1 MASTK
6 KTVAIVLALIL
17 AFSVITVPVS
27 AASPVATYSSTESG
41 SIESYVYM
49 ALDKLINVIL
59 SFLNQYWPGYD
70 GSWDAAEDYVAEH
83 FYKGEEKFDTDV
95 KENSKWKLGYASD
108 SLIEGLDVMNGEF
121 FLAGSLEPIAGR
133 APTEILDD
141 QRVRVYAL
149 SDSVSGTVVH
159 AVIDGFGLSRGDVEE
174 IRARLEEFAAVNNIV
189 SLNVSVLHQHSC
201 IDTLG
206 MNVPLAAAL
215 ILNTGNA
222 ATDGKIEDFM
232 VKKNPEFMEN
242 LFKKTVNAI
251 KKAVSGMEEGSLYF
265 GTVDIAE
272 LIRDKRAPKV
282 YDGNL
287 NRLRFVPDN
296 SESSETWIVQGGIH
310 ATSLGAGPETLT
322 GDYPYYMEQVVNK
335 AGANFVYIQGAEL
348 AITTDS
354 TTLNLP
360 EDYTRVE
367 KMIAYGTAL
376 GEKIVNMSDSVK
388 LDPVL
393 NVKHEE
399 VALDVDNGILT
410 LASREGI
417 LNAVIVKNGKD
428 AYGNDAY
435 QMITE
440 IGYMELGNK
449 VAAFLTPGELDPVIL
464 LGGATTAED
473 SWSGDSWDYAPLKD
487 YTGCE
492 YNLVYGLCNDQAGYI
507 LTDNEYH
514 SLLCENEEVNIVSRT
529 SGSTITGSFI
539 DLIASVK

>member
-6 KTVAIVLALIL
+6 KTVAIILALIL
-17 AFSVITVPVS
+17 AFSVITVPVA

-41 SIESYVYM
+41 SVESYIYM

-59 SFLNQYWPGYD
+59 SFLNQHWPGFD
-70 GSWDAAEDYVAEH
+70 GDWDVAEDYVAEH
-83 FYKGEEKFDTDV
+83 FYKGEEEFDTEV
-95 KENSKWKLGYASD
+95 KEDSAWKLGYASD

-149 SDSVSGTVVH
+149 SDSVSGTMVH

-174 IRARLEEFAAVNNIV
+174 IRSRLEAFAEANDVI
-189 SLNVSVLHQHSC
+189 SINVSVIHQHSC

-206 MNVPLAAAL
+206 MNVPLAPAL

-222 ATDGKIEDFM
+222 ATNGKLEDYM

-242 LFKKTVNAI
+242 LYTKTVNAI
-251 KKAVSGMEEGSLYF
+251 KKAVKGMTEGDLYF

-272 LIRDKRAPKV
+272 LIRDKREPKV

-287 NRLRFVPDN
+287 NRLRFVPEDG
-296 SESSETWIVQGGIH
+296 SEETWIVEGGIH

-322 GDYPYYMEQVVNK
+322 GDYPYYMEQVVNA

-354 TTLNLP
+354 STLNLP
-360 EDYTRVE
+360 ESYTRIE
-367 KMIAYGTAL
+367 KMKAYGKAL
-376 GEKIVNMSDSVK
+376 GEKVVAMSDTLK
-388 LDPVL
+388 LAPVL
-393 NVKHEE
+393 NIKHEE

-440 IGYMELGNK
+440 VGYMELGNK

-464 LGGATTAED
+464 LGGATTSED

-487 YTGCE
+487 YTDCE
-492 YNLVYGLCNDQAGYI
+492 YNLVFGLCNDQAGYI

-514 SLLCENEEVNIVSRT
+514 SLLCENEEVNVVSRT
-529 SGSTITGSFI
+529 SGSTITQSFI

>member
-6 KTVAIVLALIL
+6 KTVAIILALIL
-17 AFSVITVPVS
+17 AFSVITVPVA

-41 SIESYVYM
+41 SVESYIYM

-59 SFLNQYWPGYD
+59 SFLNQHWPGFD
-70 GSWDAAEDYVAEH
+70 GDWDVAEDYVAEH
-83 FYKGEEKFDTDV
+83 FYKGEEEFDTEV
-95 KENSKWKLGYASD
+95 KEDSAWKLGYASD

-149 SDSVSGTVVH
+149 SDSVSGTMVH

-174 IRARLEEFAAVNNIV
+174 IRSRLEAFAEANDVI
-189 SLNVSVLHQHSC
+189 SINVSVIHQHSC

-206 MNVPLAAAL
+206 MNVPLAPAL

-222 ATDGKIEDFM
+222 ATNGKLEDYM

-242 LFKKTVNAI
+242 LYTKTVNAI
-251 KKAVSGMEEGSLYF
+251 KKAVKGMTEGDLYF

-272 LIRDKRAPKV
+272 LIRDKREPKV

-287 NRLRFVPDN
+287 NRLRFVPEDG
-296 SESSETWIVQGGIH
+296 SEETWIVEGGIH

-322 GDYPYYMEQVVNK
+322 GDYPYYMEQVVNA

-354 TTLNLP
+354 STLNLP
-360 EDYTRVE
+360 ESYTRIE
-367 KMIAYGTAL
+367 KMKAYGKAL
-376 GEKIVNMSDSVK
+376 GEKVVAMSDTLK

-393 NVKHEE
+393 NIKHEE

-440 IGYMELGNK
+440 VGYMELGNK

-464 LGGATTAED
+464 LGGATTSED

-487 YTGCE
+487 YTDCE
-492 YNLVYGLCNDQAGYI
+492 YNLVFGLCNDQAGYI

-514 SLLCENEEVNIVSRT
+514 SLLCENEEVNVVSRT
-529 SGSTITGSFI
+529 SGSTITQSFI

>member
-6 KTVAIVLALIL
+6 KTVAIILALIL
-17 AFSVITVPVS
+17 AFSVVTVPVA

-41 SIESYVYM
+41 SVESYIYM

-59 SFLNQYWPGYD
+59 SFLNQHWPGFD
-70 GSWDAAEDYVAEH
+70 GNWDAAEDYVAEH
-83 FYKGEEKFDTDV
+83 FYKGEEEFDTEV
-95 KENSKWKLGYASD
+95 KEDSAWKLGYASD

-149 SDSVSGTVVH
+149 SDSVSGTMVH

-174 IRARLEEFAAVNNIV
+174 IRSRLEAFAEANDVI
-189 SLNVSVLHQHSC
+189 SINVSVIHQHSC

-206 MNVPLAAAL
+206 MNVPLAPAL

-222 ATDGKIEDFM
+222 ATGGKLEDYM

-242 LFKKTVNAI
+242 LYTKTVNAI
-251 KKAVSGMEEGSLYF
+251 KKAVKGMTEGDLYF

-272 LIRDKRAPKV
+272 LIRDKREPKV

-287 NRLRFVPDN
+287 NRLRFVPADG
-296 SESSETWIVQGGIH
+296 SEETWIVEGGIH

-322 GDYPYYMEQVVNK
+322 GDYPYYMEQVINE

-354 TTLNLP
+354 STLNLP
-360 EDYTRVE
+360 ESYTRIE
-367 KMIAYGTAL
+367 KMKAYGKAL
-376 GEKIVNMSDSVK
+376 GEKVVAMSDTLK

-393 NVKHEE
+393 NIKHEE
-399 VALDVDNGILT
+399 VVLDVDNGILT

-440 IGYMELGNK
+440 VGYMELGNK

-464 LGGATTAED
+464 LGGATTSDE

-487 YTGCE
+487 YTDCE
-492 YNLVYGLCNDQAGYI
+492 YNLVFGLCNDQAGYI

-529 SGSTITGSFI
+529 SGSTITQSFI

>member
-6 KTVAIVLALIL
+6 KTVAVILALIL

-27 AASPVATYSSTESG
+27 AASPVATYSSTEGG
-41 SIESYVYM
+41 SIESYIYM
-49 ALDKLINVIL
+49 ALDKLINVVL
-59 SFLNQYWPGYD
+59 SFLNQHWPGFD
-70 GSWDAAEDYVAEH
+70 GSWNDAEDYIAEH
-83 FYKGEEKFDTDV
+83 FYKGEDEFDTEV
-95 KENSKWKLGYASD
+95 KADSAWKLGYASD
-108 SLIEGLDVMNGEF
+108 SLIDGLDIMNGEF

-133 APTEILDD
+133 EPTEILDD

-174 IRARLEEFAAVNNIV
+174 IRARLEEFAKANDII
-189 SLNVSVLHQHSC
+189 SINVSVLHQHSC

-206 MNVPLAAAL
+206 MNVPLAPAL

-222 ATDGKIEDFM
+222 ATDGKLEDYM
-232 VKKNPEFMEN
+232 VQKNPEFMEN
-242 LFKKTVNAI
+242 LFTKTVNSI
-251 KKAVSGMEEGSLYF
+251 KKAVKDMKVGSLYF
-265 GTVDIAE
+265 GTVDITN
-272 LIRDKRAPKV
+272 LIRDKREPKV

-287 NRLRFVPDN
+287 NRLRFVPAD
-296 SESSETWIVQGGIH
+296 ESAETWIVEGGIH
-310 ATSLGAGPETLT
+310 ATSLGASPETLT
-322 GDYPYYMEQVVNK
+322 GDYPYYMEQVVNA

-354 TTLNLP
+354 SPLSLP
-360 EDYTRVE
+360 ESYTRVE
-367 KMIAYGTAL
+367 KMKAYGKAL
-376 GEKIVNMSDSVK
+376 GEKVVGINNDVA
-388 LDPVL
+388 LEPVL
-393 NVKHEE
+393 NIKHEE
-399 VALDVDNGILT
+399 ITLDVDNGILT

-464 LGGATTAED
+464 LGGATTSDE

-487 YTGCE
+487 CTGCE
-492 YNLVYGLCNDQAGYI
+492 YNLVFGLCNDQAGYI

-529 SGSTITGSFI
+529 SGSTITQGFM
-539 DLIASVK
+539 DLIDSVK